1 MDTDYYA
8 DHDLIR
14 YLPETQRARLQSA
27 VLLSE
32 HSVPSIV
39 WDADAIAFAH
49 EASVTLWYD
58 VQLLVPDPL
67 VQHASK
73 IIQDSLP
80 YILNPEPLPRYRE
93 IDVFHDED
101 RLTCFPYSNRL
112 SLTRSSAEETWSEW
126 NPRDILIHPA
136 SFFQFDIADTTRSLC
151 LEWFP
156 ENVCFPTKPA
166 LLDSIVA
173 TILDPPLG
181 YYHETL
187 RNHMEILKEDL
198 IRETMRGDDPNDMTC
213 DFALSPEG
221 RRVVDSL
228 KEENKKWIERSCG
241 GERRPTFWSYVRERR
256 ELIAASGSERNNRR
270 ALELKPFPLPKRPGS
285 RGCVELD
292 YLENLP
298 PGCVQ
303 HYILHFSADICV
315 PLQSASRKAVH
326 VPSHR
331 NSSQEVSANEKLFD
345 KRCNTNMPLLRPP
358 GANPENVAFVAK
370 IVAAHSWA
378 ALRDDNPFSAS
389 TSLPRKRQERVPD
402 DQRTQE
408 RRESKISR

>member
-14 YLPETQRARLQSA
+14 YLPETQRARHQSA

-73 IIQDSLP
+73 IIQDGLP

-112 SLTRSSAEETWSEW
+112 SLTKSSAEETWSEW

-156 ENVCFPTKPA
+156 ENVRFPTKAA
-166 LLDSIVA
+166 LLDSIAA

-241 GERRPTFWSYVRERR
+241 GERRPTF
-256 ELIAASGSERNNRR
+256 
-270 ALELKPFPLPKRPGS
+270 
-285 RGCVELD
+285 
-292 YLENLP
+292 
-298 PGCVQ
+298 
-303 HYILHFSADICV
+303 
-315 PLQSASRKAVH
+315 
-326 VPSHR
+326 
-331 NSSQEVSANEKLFD
+331 
-345 KRCNTNMPLLRPP
+345 
-358 GANPENVAFVAK
+358 
-370 IVAAHSWA
+370 
-378 ALRDDNPFSAS
+378 
-389 TSLPRKRQERVPD
+389 
-402 DQRTQE
+402 
-408 RRESKISR
+408 